1 MSRAQCFLRE
11 ERATVVRGRA
21 AALPIA
27 RPLAIDRATGKPYA
41 RADSDLGSYWE
52 MLFDDGMVGDHTNP
66 LPKHALDAVWNQIA
80 VGGVTMRQAIS
91 KWWAADATKEPG
103 PWLVSSSTDATSA
116 PQSLYWSPP

>member
-1 MSRAQCFLRE
+1 
-11 ERATVVRGRA
+11 
-21 AALPIA
+21 
-27 RPLAIDRATGKPYA
+27 
-41 RADSDLGSYWE
+41 

-103 PWLVSSSTDATSA
+103 PWLDSNLPDDLPNTKFVVLTCHDQF
-116 PQSLYWSPP
+116 P

>member
-1 MSRAQCFLRE
+1 
-11 ERATVVRGRA
+11 
-21 AALPIA
+21 
-27 RPLAIDRATGKPYA
+27 
-41 RADSDLGSYWE
+41 

-103 PWLVSSSTDATSA
+103 PWLVSSSPDAQCSQASA
-116 PQSLYWSPP
+116 RLSLPKPAQS

>member
-1 MSRAQCFLRE
+1 
-11 ERATVVRGRA
+11 
-21 AALPIA
+21 
-27 RPLAIDRATGKPYA
+27 
-41 RADSDLGSYWE
+41 

-103 PWLVSSSTDATSA
+103 PWLVRCSPDATTA
-116 PQSLYWSPP
+116 PKPLLVPALACPAYKSRLGHTCNEMT